1 MFSWVP
7 RRLRAALRALGEWF
21 SRHAFVMSITLLI
34 VAFLALFFWE
44 RLLVSIYP
52 GEVGVLWR
60 RFSGTVVDRVYAE
73 GLHVVFPLNIMYR
86 YNVRWQIFRRSVV
99 GLTRDGLEMT
109 ADVSILYRVISRLAA
124 ELHQQVGEEYVERL
138 IRPTLESAARNMLG
152 RIDVEELYVNRATT
166 LHQTGA
172 GRVDVFERDLLEA
185 AKADVGWRFIE
196 VQDAN
201 VERLILP
208 DRVQMAIQRKRETEQ
223 VALEYDFW
231 VERERKE
238 AERKRIEA
246 AGIRDFQAITG
257 GLTPGFLTFKRIEA
271 ILELAKSQ
279 NGKVIVFGDK
289 ELPLLLGTGP
299 LGQDGQLPAK

>member
-1 MFSWVP
+1 MFSWVL
-7 RRLRAALRALGEWF
+7 RRLRAALRALGEWC

-60 RFSGTVVDRVYAE
+60 RFGGTVVDRVYAE
-73 GLHVVFPLNIMYR
+73 GLHVVFPFNIMYR

-109 ADVSILYRVISRLAA
+109 AEVSLLYRVIPRLAA

-166 LHQTGA
+166 LHQTGS